1 MGESGIGCGDVI
13 YSNLTFMIH
22 VSGFEIVPKLK
33 TDGLLNWSMDR
44 ISKCVIPYSGKI
56 WRGI

>member
-22 VSGFEIVPKLK
+22 VSGFEMVPKLK
-33 TDGLLNWSMDR
+33 TDGLTTELVNGQDQ
-44 ISKCVIPYSGKI
+44 
-56 WRGI
+56 

>member
-33 TDGLLNWSMDR
+33 TDGLTTELVN
-44 ISKCVIPYSGKI
+44 
-56 WRGI
+56 